1 MNKLRVLQLLLAALS
16 IVGWGLA
23 VYALL
28 IFDEARPDRQVGYFL
43 SRGVQVRLRWDP
55 VATTHL
61 EQIIW
66 SCAAISLLSLLVN
79 WYCASHS
86 RMGYWFNIPLLLLIS
101 ITSGLYLRFLI

>member
-55 VATTHL
+55 AATAQL